1 MGRNRGVSRR
11 SLLALPLLPALRRL
25 RGQNATFSTGVKV
38 VNLFATVRDKQG
50 VIVRDLTK
58 DDFLLQEDR
67 RPQSI
72 KYFSQESD
80 LPLTLGLL
88 VDVSGSQRRLIPEER
103 SASFQFF
110 DQVLREDLDRA
121 FVIHFQGWV
130 ELLQD
135 LTSSRD
141 DLERSL
147 RALEDDQNQY
157 AFGGQRGGPYATGGR
172 MGFGRGTALY
182 DAVFLASDV
191 VMRKQGGRK
200 ALVILT
206 DGVDTASMLTL
217 ESGVAAAQ
225 RADTLVYSV
234 LFEDPDAYG
243 GGFGRFG
250 GFGPNGEGAL
260 DEISHE
266 TGGRLLAVSKKRT
279 LEQVFASIE
288 EELRSMYSL
297 GYTPDHETEK
307 ITEKN
312 AYHRIR
318 LTTREKGMVVQTR
331 DGYYAT

>member
-1 MGRNRGVSRR
+1 MGRNIGVSRR
-11 SLLALPLLPALRRL
+11 SLLSILPVFPALRLL
-25 RGQNATFSTGVKV
+25 RGQDVTFSAGVKV

-67 RPQSI
+67 RPQTV
-72 KYFSQESD
+72 KYFSRESD

-121 FVIHFQGWV
+121 FVIHFQGQV
-130 ELLQD
+130 ELLQN

-147 RALEDDQNQY
+147 RLLEFAQD
-157 AFGGQRGGPYATGGR
+157 PYGYGGR
-172 MGFGRGTALY
+172 RGQFPGGGRGYMGGRGTALY
-182 DAVFLASDV
+182 DAVLLASDEL
-191 VMRKQGGRK
+191 MRRQTGRK

-206 DGVDTASMLTL
+206 DGVDTASMVSL
-217 ESGVAAAQ
+217 EEGVEEAQ
-225 RADTLVYSV
+225 RADTLVNSV
-234 LFEDPDAYG
+234 LFEDPEAYG

-250 GFGPNGEGAL
+250 GFGPDGRGPL
-260 DEISHE
+260 DEISHQ
-266 TGGRLLAVSKKRT
+266 TGGRLLSVSKKRT

-297 GYTPDHETEK
+297 GYTPDRENETSTYHK
-307 ITEKN
+307 I
-312 AYHRIR
+312 H
-318 LTTREKGMVVQTR
+318 LTTKEKGMVVQTR

>member
-1 MGRNRGVSRR
+1 VGHTRSVSRR
-11 SLLALPLLPALRRL
+11 SLLAALPAFPALL
-25 RGQNATFSTGVKV
+25 RGQTATFSAGVKV
-38 VNLFATVRDKQG
+38 VNLFATVRTKQG
-50 VIVRDLTK
+50 VVVRDLTK

-67 RPQSI
+67 RPQNI
-72 KYFSQESD
+72 KYFSRESD

-157 AFGGQRGGPYATGGR
+157 AFGGRGGPYARGGR
-172 MGFGRGTALY
+172 MGGGRGTALY
-182 DAVFLASDV
+182 DAVLLASEV
-191 VMRKQGGRK
+191 IMQKQTGRK

-206 DGVDTASMLTL
+206 DGVDTASL
-217 ESGVAAAQ
+217 VAEEEGIEAAQ

-250 GFGPNGEGAL
+250 GFGPNGEGVL
-260 DEISHE
+260 DDISHQ
-266 TGGRLLAVSKKRT
+266 TGGRLLSVSKKRT

-297 GYTPDHETEK
+297 GYTPDHENEK
-307 ITEKN
+307 TT
-312 AYHRIR
+312 YHKIR
-318 LTTREKGMVVQTR
+318 LATKYKDMVVQTR
-331 DGYYAT
+331 DGYYTA

>member
-1 MGRNRGVSRR
+1 MGCKSGVSRR
-11 SLLALPLLPALRRL
+11 SLLSALPLYPALRLL
-25 RGQNATFSTGVKV
+25 RGQNATFSTDVKV

-67 RPQSI
+67 RPQNI
-72 KYFSQESD
+72 EYFSQESE

-88 VDVSGSQRRLIPEER
+88 VDVSGSERRLIPEER

-130 ELLQD
+130 EVLQD

-147 RALEDDQNQY
+147 RALEDDQNQF
-157 AFGGQRGGPYATGGR
+157 AFGGRGGRYAGGGR
-172 MGFGRGTALY
+172 MGGGRGTALY

-191 VMRKQGGRK
+191 LMRRQTGRK
-200 ALVILT
+200 ALVVLT

-217 ESGVAAAQ
+217 EAGVEAAQ

-234 LFEDPDAYG
+234 LFEDPGAYG
-243 GGFGRFG
+243 AGY
-250 GFGPNGEGAL
+250 GEAAL
-260 DEISHE
+260 AEISHQ
-266 TGGRLLAVSKKRT
+266 TGGRLLSVSKKRT

-297 GYTPDHETEK
+297 GYTPEHETDKTTYHK
-307 ITEKN
+307 I
-312 AYHRIR
+312 H
-318 LTTREKGMVVQTR
+318 LTTKEKGMAVQTR
-331 DGYYAT
+331 DGYYAS

>member
-1 MGRNRGVSRR
+1 MGEGRGVSRR
-11 SLLALPLLPALRRL
+11 SVLSALPLFPALRLL
-25 RGQNATFSTGVKV
+25 RGQNTTFSAGVKV

-50 VIVRDLTK
+50 AVVRDLAK

-67 RPQSI
+67 RPQTI
-72 KYFSQESD
+72 RYFSQESD
-80 LPLTLGLL
+80 LPLTMGLL

-110 DQVLREDLDRA
+110 DQVLREDLDQA

-141 DLERSL
+141 NLERSL

-157 AFGGQRGGPYATGGR
+157 AFGGRGGPYSTGGR
-172 MGFGRGTALY
+172 MGGGRGTALY
-182 DAVFLASDV
+182 DAVLLASEDL
-191 VMRKQGGRK
+191 MKRQTGRK

-206 DGVDTASMLTL
+206 DGVDTASMVSL
-217 ESGVAAAQ
+217 EEGVEAAQ

-234 LFEDPDAYG
+234 LFEDPAGYG

-250 GFGPNGEGAL
+250 GFGPNGAGVL
-260 DEISHE
+260 DEISHQ
-266 TGGRLLAVSKKRT
+266 TGGRLLTVSKKRP
-279 LEQVFASIE
+279 LEDVYDSIE

-297 GYTPDHETEK
+297 GYTPDRETEK
-307 ITEKN
+307 SS
-312 AYHRIR
+312 YHKIR
-318 LTTREKGMVVQTR
+318 LTTKEKGMVVQTR

>member
-1 MGRNRGVSRR
+1 MGRSVRISRR
-11 SLLALPLLPALRRL
+11 RWLSALPLFPALRVL
-25 RGQNATFSTGVKV
+25 PGQQNPTFSADVKV

-50 VIVRDLTK
+50 QVIRDLTK
-58 DDFLLQEDR
+58 DDFSLLEDR
-67 RPQSI
+67 RPQLI

-88 VDVSGSQRRLIPEER
+88 VDVSGSQRRLIPDER

-121 FVIHFQGWV
+121 FVIQFQGQV
-130 ELLQD
+130 ELLHD

-141 DLERSL
+141 DLQ
-147 RALEDDQNQY
+147 RALRLLDSPDPRQGY
-157 AFGGQRGGPYATGGR
+157 GGPRGYGGGGR
-172 MGFGRGTALY
+172 IGMRGGTALY
-182 DAVFLASDV
+182 DAVLLASDEL
-191 VMRKQGGRK
+191 MKKQEGRK

-206 DGVDTASMLTL
+206 DGVDTASMVSL
-217 ESGVAAAQ
+217 EEGVESAQ

-243 GGFGRFG
+243 GGFGRG
-250 GFGPNGEGAL
+250 GFGAVDGRGVL
-260 DEISHE
+260 DDISHQ

-279 LEQVFASIE
+279 LEQVFDSIE

-297 GYTPDHETEK
+297 GYTPDRAGRDS
-307 ITEKN
+307 
-312 AYHRIR
+312 AYHKIR
-318 LTTREKGMVVQTR
+318 LTTKEKGLVVQTR

>member
-1 MGRNRGVSRR
+1 MLS
-11 SLLALPLLPALRRL
+11 ALPLFPVLRLL

-50 VIVRDLTK
+50 LVVRDLTK

-67 RPQSI
+67 RPQTV

-88 VDVSGSQRRLIPEER
+88 VDVSGSQRNLIPEER

-121 FVIHFQGWV
+121 FVIHFQGQV

-141 DLERSL
+141 QLEKAL
-147 RALEDDQNQY
+147 RLLEFPQDQQGY
-157 AFGGQRGGPYATGGR
+157 GGRRGQFPGGGRGGGRGG
-172 MGFGRGTALY
+172 MGGGGTALY
-182 DAVFLASDV
+182 DSVLLASDEI
-191 VMRKQGGRK
+191 MKKQAGRK

-206 DGVDTASMLTL
+206 DGVDTASMVSL
-217 ESGVAAAQ
+217 EEGVESAQ
-225 RADTLVYSV
+225 RSDTLVYSV
-234 LFEDPDAYG
+234 LFEDPGAYG

-250 GFGPNGEGAL
+250 GFGRDGRGAL
-260 DEISHE
+260 DEISHQ
-266 TGGRLLAVSKKRT
+266 TGGRLLSVSKKRT
-279 LEQVFASIE
+279 ITQVFESIE

-297 GYTPDHETEK
+297 GYTPDRDVETS
-307 ITEKN
+307 T
-312 AYHRIR
+312 YHRIH
-318 LTTREKGMVVQTR
+318 LATKEKGMVVQTR